1 MTAKHVLPEKDYLER
16 AAALKRLGC
25 FPLGKELKKQTIVA
39 EKQYQKLES
48 NKKEEKIRKCY
59 AMLNVYHSKHFTFYK
74 YHDIILIILLINVLL
89 IQKQII

>member
-1 MTAKHVLPEKDYLER
+1 MTAKHVLLEKDLLEN
-16 AAALKRLGC
+16 AAALKRCGY

-48 NKKEEKIRKCY
+48 NKKEEKIRKCC
-59 AMLNVYHSKHFTFYK
+59 AMLNVYHSKDFTFNK

-89 IQKQII
+89 I

>member
-1 MTAKHVLPEKDYLER
+1 MTSKHVLPEKDLLER
-16 AAALKRLGC
+16 AAALKRFGY

-48 NKKEEKIRKCY
+48 NKKEEKKSC
-59 AMLNVYHSKHFTFYK
+59 AMSNAYHSKDFTFYK

-89 IQKQII
+89 IQK

>member
-1 MTAKHVLPEKDYLER
+1 MTAKHVLLEKDLLEN
-16 AAALKRLGC
+16 AAALKRFGY

-39 EKQYQKLES
+39 EKLYQKLES
-48 NKKEEKIRKCY
+48 NKKEERIRKCC
-59 AMLNVYHSKHFTFYK
+59 AVLNVYHSKDFTFYK